1 MTTLQTVLNG
11 ATAITTAT
19 APTMGNINTYN
30 ASAGSLS
37 PALPALSTLNVG
49 ASCIVE
55 KSALDNTYNTV
66 SFVAA
71 GSDTFDDANTGLT
84 LVVPG
89 EKRNLQVITISGAKH
104 WKVTGGLNPKTGLAS
119 IASEF
124 SLSNSTTATTIIS
137 ASLGPTVLQ
146 AGATYRVTLMGTV
159 QCAATSGTLTFTPF
173 IQGTALAQ
181 TCQMA
186 SQGSAQGP
194 VFFNL
199 QYLITVR
206 SDGASGT
213 AIAQPFGII
222 NTSTLTY
229 LASTSNSTTTINT
242 TATASSA
249 VLSVKAQWATA
260 STSNTLLVETAT
272 IERVV

>member
-1 MTTLQTVLNG
+1 
-11 ATAITTAT
+11 
-19 APTMGNINTYN
+19 MGTINTYN
-30 ASAGSLS
+30 ASGGLS
-37 PALPALSTLNVG
+37 TITLPALSTLNVG

-55 KSALDNTYNTV
+55 KSSLDNTYNPV
-66 SFVAA
+66 AFVAN

-84 LVVPG
+84 LVIPG
-89 EKRNLQVITISGAKH
+89 EKRVLQVITISGTKH
-104 WKVTGGLNPKTGLAS
+104 WKVTGGLNPKSGLAS

-124 SLSNSTTATTIIS
+124 SLSNSTTATAIIS
-137 ASLGPTVLQ
+137 TTLGPTVLQ
-146 AGATYRVTLMGTV
+146 AGATYRITLMGTV

-186 SQGSAQGP
+186 TQGSAQGP

-199 QYLITVR
+199 EYLITVR
-206 SDGASGT
+206 TDGTSGT
-213 AIAQPFGII
+213 AIAKPFGII

-229 LASTSNSTTTINT
+229 LASTSASATTVNT

-249 VLSVKAQWATA
+249 VLKVQAQWATA

-272 IERVV
+272 VERVV